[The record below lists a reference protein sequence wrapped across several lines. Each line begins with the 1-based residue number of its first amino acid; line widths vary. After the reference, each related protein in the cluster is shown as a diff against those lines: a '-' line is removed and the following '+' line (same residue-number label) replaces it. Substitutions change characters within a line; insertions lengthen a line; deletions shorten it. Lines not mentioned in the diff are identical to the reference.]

1 MKIVF
6 LDRKSIG
13 EDWDESEFKRFGE
26 LIKYDFST
34 VEEAS
39 KRTEDADIIVVNKVP
54 INENT
59 IGLAKHLK
67 LVCVTATGTN
77 NLDKKYLEERGI
89 QWRNVAGYSTESVT
103 QHTFAMLF
111 YLLEHLAYYDRYV
124 KSGTYAE
131 DRLFTHYSNIFHE
144 LNGKTFG
151 IIGLGAIGR
160 RVADIAKAFGCKVI
174 YYSTSGKHHDE
185 EYCEVDFDTLLTISD
200 IISIHAPL
208 TENTMHLMDAEAFHK
223 MKKSAILL
231 NAGRGAIIV
240 EKDLR
245 EALDN
250 EEIAAAGLDVLDEE
264 PMAKDSPFYG
274 YQNSDKLLITPHIA
288 WAAIESRQRLMH
300 IIANQIQEFLTDK

>member
-1 MKIVF
+1 MQ
-6 LDRKSIG
+6 S
-13 EDWDESEFKRFGE
+13 
-26 LIKYDFST
+26 
-34 VEEAS
+34 
-39 KRTEDADIIVVNKVP
+39 
-54 INENT
+54 
-59 IGLAKHLK
+59 HL
-67 LVCVTATGTN
+67 
-77 NLDKKYLEERGI
+77 
-89 QWRNVAGYSTESVT
+89 
-103 QHTFAMLF
+103 LF
-111 YLLEHLAYYDRYV
+111 
-124 KSGTYAE
+124 
-131 DRLFTHYSNIFHE
+131 
-144 LNGKTFG
+144 
-151 IIGLGAIGR
+151 
-160 RVADIAKAFGCKVI
+160 
-174 YYSTSGKHHDE
+174 
-185 EYCEVDFDTLLTISD
+185 CEVDFDTLLTISD